1 MTGSMEF
8 DDRRDEAE
16 AAAGTPDASPWASP
30 STDPF
35 DVASAHGTVD
45 HVPTQTVQSVVTVA
59 PPAALRAERSPG
71 CAMPDADRLPRH
83 AAGESADEAWPTRE
97 MMAGVRGH
105 RPVAARPAPKH
116 DQPVRLGSTLGLVG
130 LVVFALLAAFFAW
143 VAAEPLWLAVGHGD
157 TGKATAVQCVGSGVS
172 QRCVGDFVSDA
183 GVVVERVALLGVDQT
198 DLARGGPGVELTAR
212 MAGSGSDQ
220 AYVGAA
226 LRGLHLRWAVGVA
239 LALLCGLGIA
249 LSTGA
254 IRFGDRKARRAA
266 IATSLAAPVLLLVGF
281 LAASY

>member
-1 MTGSMEF
+1 MEF
-8 DDRRDEAE
+8 DDRRSEAE
-16 AAAGTPDASPWASP
+16 AGADTPEASPWASP

-35 DVASAHGTVD
+35 DAE
-45 HVPTQTVQSVVTVA
+45 HVPAAPERVPAQAVVTVA

-71 CAMPDADRLPRH
+71 CAMPDAERVPRH
-83 AAGESADEAWPTRE
+83 AAGEPTADESWPTRE
-97 MMAGVRGH
+97 MMAGRPVRGH
-105 RPVAARPAPKH
+105 RPIAARPAPKH
-116 DQPVRLGSTLGLVG
+116 DQPVRPGSTLGLVG

-143 VAAEPLWLAVGHGD
+143 VTAEPLWLAVGHGD
-157 TGKATAVQCVGSGVS
+157 TGKATAIQCIGSGVS

-198 DLARGGPGVELTAR
+198 DLTPDGTAAGLAAR

-226 LRGLHLRWAVGVA
+226 LRGLHLRWAVGFG
-239 LALLCGLGIA
+239 LAMLCGLGIA

-254 IRFGDRKARRAA
+254 IRFSDRRARRAA
-266 IATSLAAPVLLLVGF
+266 IATSLAAPLLLLVGF